1 MPQSATCAT
10 SQRAPLRETG
20 PSPRAGDVPSMGSAA
35 AGHPQPGTAQT
46 SVPLQFAREI
56 KISPMPKDFRVQ
68 GGRIRTLAI
77 AKQATVL
84 TDLDAATFE
93 VRKQVRG
100 LPLVRK
106 LFLAPDGFSVG
117 YKQPYPQCTPAE
129 LHFIDP
135 DLYLA
140 GSFRL
145 ATGCTGFSHQKH
157 QWIIACRDGAIH
169 SFDESGSPLW
179 TWSVPLHHRFTAPPF
194 PVAATEEPIFAAQGL
209 YLYALTPN
217 GRLLWDW
224 ELPNRQA
231 QTYGATVTL
240 PVGGYADSARQTLG
254 LREHAT
260 ADDVRQAYRRMARLT
275 HPDFHPGDPIAA
287 TRFRAVREAYE
298 ALQGQGV
305 RGGAGVQV
313 IFSLVTTAEI
323 RSLSVNETFV
333 AVGTSE
339 GEVYVFDH
347 DGRVLKHH
355 ADLGRGVDSVLLHA
369 SGIQA
374 AFCYPRVFR
383 FDEDSRRPS
392 DAISVYSGR
401 LVACGEDSLLWDWKT
416 MWLFDPQ
423 ARVKATRILDRKI
436 DGVVSSVTETILLSG
451 GYLRGI
457 PQG

>member
-1 MPQSATCAT
+1 
-10 SQRAPLRETG
+10 
-20 PSPRAGDVPSMGSAA
+20 
-35 AGHPQPGTAQT
+35 
-46 SVPLQFAREI
+46 
-56 KISPMPKDFRVQ
+56 
-68 GGRIRTLAI
+68 
-77 AKQATVL
+77 
-84 TDLDAATFE
+84 
-93 VRKQVRG
+93 
-100 LPLVRK
+100 
-106 LFLAPDGFSVG
+106 VG
-117 YKQPYPQCTPAE
+117 YKQPYPQGTPAE

-140 GSFRL
+140 GRFRL
-145 ATGCTGFSHQKH
+145 ANGCTGFSHQKH
-157 QWIIACRDGAIH
+157 QWIVACRDGALYT
-169 SFDESGSPLW
+169 FDESGSPLW
-179 TWSVPLHHRFTAPPF
+179 TWSVPRHHRFTSPF
-194 PVAATEEPIFAAQGL
+194 PVAATDERIFAAQGI
-209 YLYALTPN
+209 YLYALTPG

-231 QTYGATVTL
+231 RTYGATVTL
-240 PVGGYADSARQTLG
+240 AGGGQCDGARQTLG

-298 ALQGQGV
+298 AMQGQGA
-305 RGGAGVQV
+305 RGGAGAAQV
-313 IFSLVTTAEI
+313 LFSLVMTAEI

-369 SGIQA
+369 GGIQA

-383 FDEDSRRPS
+383 FDEDSPRPS

-423 ARVKATRILDRKI
+423 ARVKATRIENLKFA
-436 DGVVSSVTETILLSG
+436 GVVWAGTDTILLSG
-451 GYLRGI
+451 GCVSPI